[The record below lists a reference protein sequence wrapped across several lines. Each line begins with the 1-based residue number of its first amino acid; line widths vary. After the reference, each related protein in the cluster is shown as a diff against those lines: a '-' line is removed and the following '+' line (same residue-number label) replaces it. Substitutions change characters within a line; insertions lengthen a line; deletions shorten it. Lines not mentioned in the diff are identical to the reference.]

1 MCDDSSAYYLVG
13 LTWRSATSFAGIIK
27 RFLHL
32 SVVQLELL
40 LRGVLMKYL
49 LLKSIFLYF
58 LFGMTTMANASCNE
72 LYNHQLT
79 TLDGKP
85 FNLCDYQD
93 KPILV
98 VNTASKCG
106 FTSQFEAL
114 EGMYKQY
121 KTQGLLVIGFPSND
135 FKQELTDDKKIGDFC
150 KMTYGVEFP
159 MMSKSAVRGDD
170 VNPFYK
176 QLILKTGTQPKWN
189 FYKYVIAPGGE
200 KVTVFSSMTKPDS
213 VKVMNEIK
221 PYLK

>member
-1 MCDDSSAYYLVG
+1 MTKHFVKKGLVTFFLIGVSA
-13 LTWRSATSFAGIIK
+13 
-27 RFLHL
+27 
-32 SVVQLELL
+32 
-40 LRGVLMKYL
+40 
-49 LLKSIFLYF
+49 
-58 LFGMTTMANASCNE
+58 MANASCNA
-72 LYNHQLT
+72 LYDHQLT

-106 FTSQFEAL
+106 FTPQFEAL
-114 EGMYKQY
+114 EGLYKQY
-121 KTQGLLVIGFPSND
+121 KSQGLLVIGFPSND
-135 FKQELTDDKKIGDFC
+135 FKQELSEDKKIGDFC

-159 MMSKSAVRGDD
+159 MMSKSTVRGND

-176 QLILKTGTQPKWN
+176 QLIDKTGTAPKWN
-189 FYKYVIAPGGE
+189 FYKYVIAPNAA

-213 VKVMNEIK
+213 DKIMQEIK